1 MISTHIVH
9 MQCGFSVHVICLSR
23 ISGFHQGRGHCVSC
37 LFLLFIS
44 VCCML
49 SMLSML
55 LFQASA
61 VVGLNEQELLV
72 LDAYYVIKTNQ
83 RGDFMKRVLNS
94 QNVGDID
101 YDDTT
106 GSVAMQQL
114 CSM

>member
-1 MISTHIVH
+1 
-9 MQCGFSVHVICLSR
+9 
-23 ISGFHQGRGHCVSC
+23 
-37 LFLLFIS
+37 
-44 VCCML
+44 ML
-49 SMLSML
+49 SMLCVL

-106 GSVAMQQL
+106 GSVATQHVKVWV
-114 CSM
+114 